1 MAFLFDKELFFTFTS
16 ERSNKMEIR
25 NEKIRT
31 ASWVG
36 IVGNTILAIAKIII
50 GFISGSLAVIGDGID
65 TATDILTYFI
75 TLIAA
80 RIMNKP
86 PNYKFPYGYNRAE
99 AVATKVLSF
108 IIFFAGAQLFFTTL
122 IRLIRNE
129 SHQIPTLLAIYV
141 TIFSIV
147 SKAAMAYY
155 QFKVGRKIQS
165 NMLIANA
172 KNMRNDILISSSVL
186 VGLFFTQILMMPVL
200 DLVTAL
206 LVSIWIMK
214 VAFGIFMET
223 SRELMDG
230 IDDESMYYKIFDAV
244 EEVIGASNPHKVRIR
259 RHSNMFT
266 IALDVE
272 VDGSKT
278 IFEGH
283 KIAKEVESNI
293 KDRIE
298 NVYDV
303 MIHTEPTGNIEKEKF
318 GLSRKNIDD
327 ECKKKKNAK

>member
-36 IVGNTILAIAKIII
+36 IVGNTLLAVVKIVVGI
-50 GFISGSLAVIGDGID
+50 ISGSLAVIGDGID

-86 PNYKFPYGYNRAE
+86 PNYKFPYGYSRAE

-129 SHQIPTLLAIYV
+129 SHEIPTLLAIYV

-172 KNMRNDILISSSVL
+172 KNMRSDILISSSVL
-186 VGLFFTQILMMPVL
+186 VGLVFTQILKMPVL

-244 EEVIGASNPHKVRIR
+244 EEVMGASNPHKVRIR
-259 RHSNMFT
+259 RHSNMYT

-283 KIAKEVESNI
+283 KIAKEVETNI
-293 KDRIE
+293 KERIE

-303 MIHTEPTGNIEKEKF
+303 MVHTEPTGNIEKEKF

>member
-1 MAFLFDKELFFTFTS
+1 MDK
-16 ERSNKMEIR
+16 RNKHIQ
-25 NEKIRT
+25 T

-36 IVGNTILAIAKIII
+36 IIGNTILAVAKIVI

-86 PNYKFPYGYNRAE
+86 PNYKFPYGYSRAE

-108 IIFFAGAQLFFTTL
+108 VIFFAGAQLFFTTL
-122 IRLIRNE
+122 IRLIENE
-129 SHQIPTLLAIYV
+129 TNEIPAMLAIYV
-141 TIFSIV
+141 TVFSIV
-147 SKAAMAYY
+147 SKAGLAFY
-155 QFKVGRKIQS
+155 QFRVGRKIQS

-186 VGLFFTQILMMPVL
+186 VGLFFTQILKLPVL
-200 DLVTAL
+200 DLVTAI
-206 LVSIWIMK
+206 LVSFWIMK

-230 IDDESMYYKIFDAV
+230 VEDESIYYKIFDAV
-244 EEVIGASNPHKVRIR
+244 EEVQGASNPHKVRIR
-259 RHSNMFT
+259 RHSNMYT

-283 KIAKEVESNI
+283 TIAKEVENNI
-293 KDRIE
+293 KVRIE

-303 MIHTEPTGNIEKEKF
+303 MVHTEPTGNIEKEKF

-327 ECKKKKNAK
+327 ECKKKKYAK

>member
-1 MAFLFDKELFFTFTS
+1 
-16 ERSNKMEIR
+16 MEIR
-25 NEKIRT
+25 NNKIRT

-36 IVGNTILAIAKIII
+36 IIGNTILAIAKIVI

-65 TATDILTYFI
+65 TATDIVTYFI

-80 RIMNKP
+80 KIMNKP
-86 PNYKFPYGYNRAE
+86 PNYRFPYGYSRAE

-108 IIFFAGAQLFFTTL
+108 VIFFAGAQLFYTTL
-122 IRLIRNE
+122 VRLIKNE
-129 SHQIPTLLAIYV
+129 ATEIPSMLAIYV
-141 TIFSIV
+141 TLFSIA
-147 SKAAMAYY
+147 SKAAMAIY
-155 QFKVGRKIQS
+155 QFAVGRKIQS

-186 VGLFFTQILMMPVL
+186 VGLFFTLILKMPVL

-230 IDDESMYYKIFDAV
+230 IDDESLYYKIFDAV
-244 EEVIGASNPHKVRIR
+244 EEVKGASNPHKVRIR

-283 KIAKEVESNI
+283 LIAKKVENNI

-298 NVYDV
+298 NIYDV
-303 MIHTEPTGNIEKEKF
+303 MVHTEPTGNVEKEKF
-318 GLSRKNIDD
+318 GLSREIIED
-327 ECKKKKNAK
+327 ECKKNKNAK

>member
-1 MAFLFDKELFFTFTS
+1 MEL
-16 ERSNKMEIR
+16 R
-25 NEKIRT
+25 NSKIRT

-36 IVGNTILAIAKIII
+36 IVGNTILAVAKIVI

-65 TATDILTYFI
+65 TATDIITYFI

-80 RIMNKP
+80 KIMNKP
-86 PNYKFPYGYNRAE
+86 PNYRFPYGYSRAE

-108 IIFFAGAQLFFTTL
+108 VIFFAGAQLFFTTI
-122 IRLIRNE
+122 IRLVKNE
-129 SHQIPTLLAIYV
+129 SHEIPSMLAIYV
-141 TIFSIV
+141 TLFSIA
-147 SKAAMAYY
+147 SKAAMAIY
-155 QFKVGRKIQS
+155 QFTIGRKIQS

-186 VGLFFTQILMMPVL
+186 IGLFFTQILKMPIL
-200 DLVTAL
+200 DLITAL

-244 EEVIGASNPHKVRIR
+244 EEVEGASNPHKVRIR

-272 VDGSKT
+272 VDGLKT

-283 KIAKEVESNI
+283 LIAKKVENNI
-293 KDRIE
+293 KDRLE
-298 NVYDV
+298 NIYDV
-303 MIHTEPTGNIEKEKF
+303 MVHTEPTGNIEKEKF
-318 GLSRKNIDD
+318 GLSREIIKD
-327 ECKKKKNAK
+327 ECKKKKDAK

>member
-1 MAFLFDKELFFTFTS
+1 
-16 ERSNKMEIR
+16 MEIR
-25 NEKIRT
+25 NKKIRT

-36 IVGNTILAIAKIII
+36 IVGNTILAIAKIVI

-65 TATDILTYFI
+65 TATDIVTYFI

-80 RIMNKP
+80 KIMNKP
-86 PNYKFPYGYNRAE
+86 PNYRFPYGYSRAE

-108 IIFFAGAQLFFTTL
+108 VIFFAGAQLFYTTL
-122 IRLIRNE
+122 GRLIKNE
-129 SHQIPTLLAIYV
+129 ATEIPSMLAVYV
-141 TIFSIV
+141 TLFSIV
-147 SKAAMAYY
+147 SKAGMAIY
-155 QFKVGRKIQS
+155 QFAVGRKVQS

-186 VGLFFTQILMMPVL
+186 VGLFFTLVLKMPVL

-206 LVSIWIMK
+206 IVSIWIMK

-230 IDDESMYYKIFDAV
+230 IDDESLYYKIFDAV
-244 EEVIGASNPHKVRIR
+244 EEVKGASNPHKVRIR

-283 KIAKEVESNI
+283 LIAKKVENNI

-298 NVYDV
+298 NIYDV
-303 MIHTEPTGNIEKEKF
+303 MVHTEPTGNIEKEKF
-318 GLSRKNIDD
+318 GLSREIIED

>member
-1 MAFLFDKELFFTFTS
+1 MEL
-16 ERSNKMEIR
+16 R
-25 NEKIRT
+25 NSKIRT

-36 IVGNTILAIAKIII
+36 IVGNTILAVAKIVI

-65 TATDILTYFI
+65 TATDIVTYFI

-80 RIMNKP
+80 KIMNKP
-86 PNYKFPYGYNRAE
+86 PNYRFPYGYSRAE

-108 IIFFAGAQLFFTTL
+108 VIFFAGAQLFFTTL
-122 IRLIRNE
+122 IRLVKNE
-129 SHQIPTLLAIYV
+129 SHEIPSMLAIYV
-141 TIFSIV
+141 TVFSIL
-147 SKAAMAYY
+147 SKAAMAIY
-155 QFKVGRKIQS
+155 QFSIGRKIQS

-186 VGLFFTQILMMPVL
+186 IGLFFTQVLKMPIL

-206 LVSIWIMK
+206 LVSLWIMK

-244 EEVIGASNPHKVRIR
+244 EEVEGASNPHKVRIR
-259 RHSNMFT
+259 RHSNMYT

-272 VDGSKT
+272 VDGLKT

-283 KIAKEVESNI
+283 LIAKKVENNI
-293 KDRIE
+293 KDRLE
-298 NVYDV
+298 NIYDV
-303 MIHTEPTGNIEKEKF
+303 MVHTEPTGNIEKEKF
-318 GLSRKNIDD
+318 GLSRQIIED
-327 ECKKKKNAK
+327 ECKKKKDAK

>member
-1 MAFLFDKELFFTFTS
+1 MDS
-16 ERSNKMEIR
+16 R
-25 NEKIRT
+25 NRKIKI

-36 IVGNTILAIAKIII
+36 IIGNTILAVAKIVI

-65 TATDILTYFI
+65 TATDIVTYFI

-86 PNYKFPYGYNRAE
+86 PNYKFAYGYSRAE
-99 AVATKVLSF
+99 AVATKALSF
-108 IIFFAGAQLFFTTL
+108 VIFFAGAQLFFTTI
-122 IRLIRNE
+122 IRLVKNE
-129 SHQIPTLLAIYV
+129 SHEIPSMLAIYV
-141 TIFSIV
+141 TLFSIA
-147 SKAAMAYY
+147 SKAAMAIY
-155 QFKVGRKIQS
+155 QFTIGRKIQS

-186 VGLFFTQILMMPVL
+186 IGLFFTQILKMPIL
-200 DLVTAL
+200 DLITAL

-244 EEVIGASNPHKVRIR
+244 EEVEGASNPHKVRIR

-272 VDGSKT
+272 VDGLKT

-283 KIAKEVESNI
+283 LIAKKVENNI
-293 KDRIE
+293 KDRLE
-298 NVYDV
+298 NIYDV
-303 MIHTEPTGNIEKEKF
+303 MVHTEPTGNIEKEKF
-318 GLSRKNIDD
+318 GLSREIIKD
-327 ECKKKKNAK
+327 ECKKKKDAK